1 MICGARFESRREGL
15 TAEFEG
21 KIKIQQRDGEPLN
34 MTFGIPAIAELNLR
48 GINM

>member
-1 MICGARFESRREGL
+1 MREGEKVL
-15 TAEFEG
+15 LLSLEV

-34 MTFGIPAIAELNLR
+34 MTFGIPAIAELSLR